1 MDHRDLPGSFSV
13 PGDGDQAVRRRQRAP
28 RRTGGHRAQLTV
40 PDDMWRELTSI
51 AQATGTTANDALVR
65 LAADRLQDRRRAL
78 ALQRR
83 ADARWRAF
91 TEDEDEE
98 SDTTPEPLSEEEL
111 LELSSAFRED
121 G

>member
-1 MDHRDLPGSFSV
+1 
-13 PGDGDQAVRRRQRAP
+13 
-28 RRTGGHRAQLTV
+28 
-40 PDDMWRELTSI
+40 MWRELTSI

-65 LAADRLQDRRRAL
+65 LAAERLQDRRRAL